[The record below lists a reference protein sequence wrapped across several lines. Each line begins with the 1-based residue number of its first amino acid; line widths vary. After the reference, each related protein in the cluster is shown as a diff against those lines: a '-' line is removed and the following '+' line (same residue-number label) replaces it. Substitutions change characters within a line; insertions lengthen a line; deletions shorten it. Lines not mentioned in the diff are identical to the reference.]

1 MILPTV
7 IEKGH
12 PVDHAYDLY
21 SSLLKERIIFCTCPI
36 DDALASLIIAQLLY
50 LDSKN
55 HDDIY
60 LYINSNGGSVSAGLA
75 IIDTMN
81 TILSDVCTVGMGL
94 CASMA
99 SMLLMSGTANKRYLL
114 PHCTVMIHQPLGNMQ
129 GKVSDL
135 ENTARH
141 FLHIKKTTIHLIHQA
156 TSQNPEKIAKDIE
169 NDTYLTSEEALKYG
183 IADHILPAKEKR

>member
-12 PVDHAYDLY
+12 PVDHAFDLY
-21 SSLLKERIIFCTCPI
+21 SCLLKERIIFCTCPI
-36 DDALASLIIAQLLY
+36 DDALASLVIAQLLY

-55 HDDIY
+55 HEDIY
-60 LYINSNGGSVSAGLA
+60 LYINSSGGSVSAGFA

-81 TILSDVCTVGMGL
+81 FIHSNVCTVGMGL

-99 SMLLMSGTANKRYLL
+99 SMLLMNGSHGKRYLL
-114 PHCTVMIHQPLGNMQ
+114 PHCTVMIHQPLGHMQ

-141 FLHIKKTTIHLIHQA
+141 FLDIKKMTIDFIHQ
-156 TSQNPEKIAKDIE
+156 TTQQDCKKIAKDIE
-169 NDTYLTSEEALKYG
+169 NDTYLSSKEALEYG
-183 IADHILPAKEKR
+183 IADHILSSK